1 MMNLESLKNWPCLIA
16 SNRGQLE
23 LALSHVASKRGQPY
37 LVDPHEPVFVPFSLK
52 VVVVGKILILV
63 YSNVHI
69 YCFPPAVNGHTGPVH
84 D

>member
-23 LALSHVASKRGQPY
+23 LALSHVARREDNHN

-52 VVVVGKILILV
+52 VG
-63 YSNVHI
+63 
-69 YCFPPAVNGHTGPVH
+69 
-84 D
+84 

>member
-37 LVDPHEPVFVPFSLK
+37 NLVDPHEPVFVPFSLK
-52 VVVVGKILILV
+52 VV
-63 YSNVHI
+63 
-69 YCFPPAVNGHTGPVH
+69 
-84 D
+84 